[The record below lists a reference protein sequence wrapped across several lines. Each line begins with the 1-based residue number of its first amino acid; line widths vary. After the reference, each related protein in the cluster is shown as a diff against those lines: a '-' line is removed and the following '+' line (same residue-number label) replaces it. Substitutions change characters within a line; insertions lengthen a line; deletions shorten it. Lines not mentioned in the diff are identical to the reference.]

1 MHSGIICE
9 QKEKKERE
17 KREDLIYM
25 IIQIPQ
31 LIQVIRFLSGSLEE
45 VYVLLRSTT
54 L

>member
-9 QKEKKERE
+9 QKGKKRERERE

-31 LIQVIRFLSGSLEE
+31 LIQVRRFLSGSLE
-45 VYVLLRSTT
+45 VLYF
-54 L
+54 